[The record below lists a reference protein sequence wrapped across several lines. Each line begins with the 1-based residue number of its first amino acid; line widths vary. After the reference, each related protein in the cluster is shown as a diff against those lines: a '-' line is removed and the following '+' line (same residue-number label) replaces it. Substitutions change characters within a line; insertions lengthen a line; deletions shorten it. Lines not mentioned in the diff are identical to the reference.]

1 MIFKLILK
9 CYFPPLIAVDLIVT
23 KLQNRSL
30 AYIPYNIEY
39 FTTIQT
45 FKRKTPKNAV
55 VFMGRRISVEGS
67 PYLLS
72 AFFGTVESPLHY
84 TNFVLKTA
92 ILKSEK
98 LKKDKITVMLTC
110 FSPQKVIDASV

>member
-45 FKRKTPKNAV
+45 FKRKTPENAV

-67 PYLLS
+67 SYLS
-72 AFFGTVESPLHY
+72 AFFGKVESPLHY
-84 TNFVLKTA
+84 TNFELKTA

-110 FSPQKVIDASV
+110 FSPQKVIDAPV